1 LDIGEMPACVE
12 SCQGIAAEALF
23 VGDMNDPESNV
34 SKLLLSN
41 SVKRIKED
49 LGTEPKVHYIGL

>member
-1 LDIGEMPACVE
+1 MPACVE
-12 SCQGIAAEALF
+12 ACQGLGAEALF

-34 SKLLLSN
+34 ANLVTN
-41 SVKRIKED
+41 YAVKRLKED